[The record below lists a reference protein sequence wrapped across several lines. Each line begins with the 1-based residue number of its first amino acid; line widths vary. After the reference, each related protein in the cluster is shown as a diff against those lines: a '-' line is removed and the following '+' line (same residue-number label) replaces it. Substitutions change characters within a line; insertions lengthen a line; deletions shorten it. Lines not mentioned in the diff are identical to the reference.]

1 MQNIRLTSRRRSAVA
16 GAFAIGVTL
25 VMSAAS
31 LAQTP
36 TFGDVRP
43 QPRLNFRGDGNTRII
58 DVVDESLRGL
68 RERLE
73 FVRARPLSD
82 PAAVI
87 WLTERSDT
95 LEPVFLFELAR
106 RLILTDRTAALEWFT
121 AALARASYDEKRC
134 VDQTARGATI
144 KASLLAPEVIR
155 YALEHRDEA
164 AAAGRKAL
172 ARSDLFA
179 GTTSPWWACAQGQAA
194 ASAGSRGAELKEF
207 EWLRPAAEWPAIRIQ
222 VLAELAKYYEEID
235 KPHDDPI
242 PLITAGVMIEALADE
257 HDYQEYAW
265 IDAERL
271 VLTVRGP
278 MRSVVPQGRMLETK
292 RLLWWRPGQSPSA
305 FVPDIVTFLW
315 CAAGGMVSYELE
327 RRIGD
332 DGKPVAE
339 RRFHVGPPEGPF
351 REIELRANI
360 AAAKL
365 LDPQG
370 SWASPFPP
378 LPSSPVKN
386 VDKRQSPFDC
396 RWETSER
403 LSKPQSGT
411 NWLPL
416 RPKDGVLEFVSRL
429 NERYFNHYVDDTAE
443 PWRLP
448 IEWPWV
454 QAPRVHYSEFKGAY
468 FIPPAPSREQMSPEQ
483 KARGCLPAH
492 WFWPAER
499 RVEAECVPIDAVN
512 DSLVRYQPS
521 RIGMIRLVYE
531 RRTPIGRLPGGV
543 YLNAA
548 DGRVLKLVEGTVM
561 DASVSPDGCKIA
573 VRLFAAPRPQ
583 MKVVDLCA
591 SPAVAGR

>member
-1 MQNIRLTSRRRSAVA
+1 MQSIRLTIRRRFRRVA

-25 VMSAAS
+25 LMPAAA
-31 LAQTP
+31 LAQAP
-36 TFGDVRP
+36 GGGDK
-43 QPRLNFRGDGNTRII
+43 QPEAVQRRDGNTRII
-58 DVVDESLRGL
+58 NTTDPGL
-68 RERLE
+68 RERATL
-73 FVRARPLSD
+73 FASIAMKPLDDTSVV
-82 PAAVI
+82 P
-87 WLTERSDT
+87 WLIEHANE
-95 LEPVFLFELAR
+95 LEPAFLFELSR
-106 RLILTDRTAALEWFT
+106 RLFMTDRARALEWFAVAQARAYYDAQRCVDRT
-121 AALARASYDEKRC
+121 ARGNTLADVRVALDVARSSLERRDEYALAGKRALAR
-134 VDQTARGATI
+134 
-144 KASLLAPEVIR
+144 P
-155 YALEHRDEA
+155 
-164 AAAGRKAL
+164 
-172 ARSDLFA
+172 DLFG
-179 GTTSPWWACAQGQAA
+179 GTNSPWWICSQGMNATGRA
-194 ASAGSRGAELKEF
+194 LAGDRLREADWLK
-207 EWLRPAAEWPAIRIQ
+207 PPTEWPAIRQ
-222 VLAELAKYYEEID
+222 EVKTGLAKLFDQID
-235 KPHDDPI
+235 KPQDDPV
-242 PLITAGVMIEALADE
+242 PLVTAGVRIEALPDE
-257 HDYQEYAW
+257 HKYEDYAW
-265 IDAERL
+265 LDADRL
-271 VLTVRGP
+271 VVAVEGP
-278 MRSVVPQGRMLETK
+278 NRSLIPQGRPLPTK

-315 CAAGGMVSYELE
+315 CAGGGVVSYEGE

-360 AAAKL
+360 TAAKL

-370 SWASPFPP
+370 SWALPFPP

-429 NERYFNHYVDDTAE
+429 NERYFNHYIDDTAE

-468 FIPPAPSREQMSPEQ
+468 FIPPPPSREQLSPER
-483 KARGCLPAH
+483 KARGCLPVH

-512 DSLVRYQPS
+512 NNLVRYQPS